1 MNESPIK
8 DIFDLNDLSDVSKE
22 IRKELNVLK
31 ETDRLLSLFKIANRE
46 LNTNELIVGYYR
58 KFGVALTKKQ
68 MYMKI
73 WLLARTKKIEQVSR
87 GVYRLKELNK

>member
-1 MNESPIK
+1 MNKNPIE
-8 DIFDLNDLSDVSKE
+8 DIFDLSNLSDVSKE
-22 IRKELNVLK
+22 VKKELNILK
-31 ETDRLLSLFKIANRE
+31 DTDRLLSLFKIANRE
-46 LNTNELIVGYYR
+46 LNTNELIVAYYR

-73 WLLARTKKIEQVSR
+73 WLLNRTKKIEQVSR

>member
-1 MNESPIK
+1 MNKIPIK
-8 DIFDLNDLSDVSKE
+8 DIFDLSNLSDISKE
-22 IRKELNVLK
+22 VIKELNVLK
-31 ETDRLLSLFKIANRE
+31 DTDRLLLLFKIAKRE
-46 LNTNELIVGYYR
+46 LNTNELIVAYYR
-58 KFGVALTKKQ
+58 KFGVSLTKKQ